1 MNPYQILVI
10 DPNATDDEV
19 KKAYRTLSKK
29 YHPDAN
35 INNPNQA
42 AYTEK
47 FKEGGQN
54 DKNKDFFANEAK
66 LVIAD
71 YILKIEKE
79 NNSTKSK
86 NKKIDKKYKR
96 LRNINFMLIAGLV
109 LSILTNLI

>member
-1 MNPYQILVI
+1 MNMSDMKNIVILKDLPSNLV
-10 DPNATDDEV
+10 DEAIV
-19 KKAYRTLSKK
+19 FLKQNQKIKKLEYIE
-29 YHPDAN
+29 N
-35 INNPNQA
+35 
-42 AYTEK
+42 TEK

-54 DKNKDFFANEAK
+54 DKNKDFLANEAK

-79 NNSTKSK
+79 NNSTK

-96 LRNINFMLIAGLV
+96 LRNINFMLIAALV

>member
-1 MNPYQILVI
+1 MNMSDMKNIVILKDLPSNLV
-10 DPNATDDEV
+10 DEAIV
-19 KKAYRTLSKK
+19 FLKQNQKIKKLEYIE
-29 YHPDAN
+29 N
-35 INNPNQA
+35 I
-42 AYTEK
+42 EK

-54 DKNKDFFANEAK
+54 DKNKDFLANEAK

-96 LRNINFMLIAGLV
+96 LRNINFMLIAALV

>member
-1 MNPYQILVI
+1 MNMSDMKNIVILKDLPSNLVDEAI
-10 DPNATDDEV
+10 VFLKQNQKIKKLEYIENA
-19 KKAYRTLSKK
+19 
-29 YHPDAN
+29 
-35 INNPNQA
+35 
-42 AYTEK
+42 EK

-54 DKNKDFFANEAK
+54 DKNKDFLANEAK

-96 LRNINFMLIAGLV
+96 LRNINFMLIAALV

>member
-1 MNPYQILVI
+1 MNMSDMKNIVILKDLPSNLV
-10 DPNATDDEV
+10 DEAIV
-19 KKAYRTLSKK
+19 FLKQNQKIKKLEYIE
-29 YHPDAN
+29 N
-35 INNPNQA
+35 
-42 AYTEK
+42 TET

-54 DKNKDFFANEAK
+54 DKNKDFLANEAK

-96 LRNINFMLIAGLV
+96 LRNINFMLIAALV